1 MTQRSSSSRRWLDRH
16 FDDPYVKRARDAGYR
31 SRAAFKLIELQQRDR
46 LIAPGACVV
55 DLGAAP
61 GGWSQVARE
70 WVGAKG
76 RVVALDLLPM
86 EPLAG
91 VEVLTGDFS
100 EETTCTALH
109 TTLTGSVVD
118 VVMSDISPNMSGI
131 REVDQPRGI
140 YLTEMAAEFAI
151 RVLRPGGNLVT
162 KIFQGEG
169 FDSVVRLLRKE
180 FRQVAIR
187 KPSASRTESREIYL
201 VAKGFAV

>member
-1 MTQRSSSSRRWLDRH
+1 MAQRSSSRRWLDRH

-46 LIAPGACVV
+46 LMSQGGCVV

-70 WVGAKG
+70 CVGTNG
-76 RVVALDLLPM
+76 RVVALDMLPM
-86 EPLAG
+86 EPLPG
-91 VEVLTGDFS
+91 VEVITGDFS
-100 EETTCTALH
+100 EETVSMALNSVF
-109 TTLTGSVVD
+109 GGRVVD
-118 VVMSDISPNMSGI
+118 VVLSDISPNMSGI

-140 YLTEMAAEFAI
+140 YLTELAVEFAG
-151 RVLRPGGNLVT
+151 RMLRPGGHFVT

-169 FDSVVRLLRKE
+169 FEGVVRLLRKD

-187 KPSASRTESREIYL
+187 KPSASRAESREIYL

>member
-1 MTQRSSSSRRWLDRH
+1 MAQRSSSRRWLDRH

-46 LIAPGACVV
+46 LISPGGCVV

-70 WVGAKG
+70 WVGANG
-76 RVVALDLLPM
+76 RVVALDVLPM
-86 EPLAG
+86 EPLLG

-100 EETTCTALH
+100 EETVSVALNSVF
-109 TTLTGSVVD
+109 GGRVVD
-118 VVMSDISPNMSGI
+118 VVLSDISPNMSGI

-140 YLTEMAAEFAI
+140 YLTELAVEFAG
-151 RVLRPGGNLVT
+151 RVLRPGGHFVT

-169 FDSVVRLLRKE
+169 FEGVVRLLRKD

-187 KPSASRTESREIYL
+187 KPSASRAESREIYL